1 MSKREEMKKL
11 RQMRMK
17 QLENADR
24 STPAEEAAAR
34 AEEALEE
41 ETVKADNKITP
52 EKKNDTEPKEAS
64 KESDTRPVPESTESR
79 PGDKMASSESE
90 ILAKTTEIQ
99 PERPDKNAKT
109 ETIEVSKKEN
119 PESVPVNTKEKEDK
133 TTENNFKYDYTYQA
147 KAQKCGLTHTTIML
161 TSECMNFLRTRSLQM
176 GMAQQDY
183 FNMLIEEDRAIVDN
197 SEGMLTPD
205 EQVLGRINLHG
216 KKSKNITVTIDNFH
230 FMKKA
235 AALRGI
241 SQTNYANY
249 ILLKELF
256 REEKYGRR
264 PGKYD

>member
-41 ETVKADNKITP
+41 ETVKDDNEITA
-52 EKKNDTEPKEAS
+52 ENKNDTEPKEAS

-79 PGDKMASSESE
+79 PGDKKASSESE

-99 PERPDKNAKT
+99 PERPDKTAKT
-109 ETIEVSKKEN
+109 ETIEVSKEEN
-119 PESVPVNTKEKEDK
+119 PESVPVN
-133 TTENNFKYDYTYQA
+133 TENNFKYDYTYQA

-264 PGKYD
+264 EGKYD

>member
-11 RQMRMK
+11 REMRMK
-17 QLENADR
+17 QLKEADR

-41 ETVKADNKITP
+41 DTARADKDITSEERNASVPNKAPN
-52 EKKNDTEPKEAS
+52 
-64 KESDTRPVPESTESR
+64 ESDTNS
-79 PGDKMASSESE
+79 SSEISEPKPIRQNDSSE
-90 ILAKTTEIQ
+90 ILAKTTENE
-99 PERPDKNAKT
+99 PENPDKTAKSDNS
-109 ETIEVSKKEN
+109 ETSKEEK
-119 PESVPVNTKEKEDK
+119 PESMPVNRPKEENK
-133 TTENNFKYDYTYQA
+133 TSENHFEYDYTYQA

-161 TSECMNFLRTRSLQM
+161 TNECMNFLRTRSLQM

-197 SEGMLTPD
+197 SDGMLTPD
-205 EQVLGRINLHG
+205 AQVLGRINLHG

-256 REEKYGRR
+256 REEKDGRR

>member
-41 ETVKADNKITP
+41 DATKADKDITT
-52 EKKNDTEPKEAS
+52 EKQNAPKAYNVSNGADTK
-64 KESDTRPVPESTESR
+64 T
-79 PGDKMASSESE
+79 SSEISKSKPADNSGSPE
-90 ILAKTTEIQ
+90 ILAKTTE
-99 PERPDKNAKT
+99 NKT
-109 ETIEVSKKEN
+109 EN
-119 PESVPVNTKEKEDK
+119 PEKTTKPDDLEASKETKLESMPVNRPKENK
-133 TTENNFKYDYTYQA
+133 TSENHFKYDYTYQA

-161 TSECMNFLRTRSLQM
+161 TNECINFLRTRSLQM

-183 FNMLIEEDRAIVDN
+183 FNMLIEEDRVVVDN

-205 EQVLGRINLHG
+205 DQVLGRINLHG

-264 PGKYD
+264 EGKYD

>member
-41 ETVKADNKITP
+41 ETVKDDNEITA
-52 EKKNDTEPKEAS
+52 ENKNDTEPKEAS

-79 PGDKMASSESE
+79 PGDKKASSESE

-99 PERPDKNAKT
+99 PERPDKTAKT
-109 ETIEVSKKEN
+109 ETIEVSKEEN
-119 PESVPVNTKEKEDK
+119 PESVPVNT
-133 TTENNFKYDYTYQA
+133 ENNFRYDYTYQA

-176 GMAQQDY
+176 GMTQQDY

-264 PGKYD
+264 EGKYD

>member
-11 RQMRMK
+11 REMRMK
-17 QLENADR
+17 QLKEADR

-41 ETVKADNKITP
+41 DNAKADKEIT
-52 EKKNDTEPKEAS
+52 NDTSNAAEPKKATEES
-64 KESDTRPVPESTESR
+64 KKKAATEKSETRPVSKKDS
-79 PGDKMASSESE
+79 SE
-90 ILAKTTEIQ
+90 ILAKPTEN
-99 PERPDKNAKT
+99 ESENPDKTAKN
-109 ETIEVSKKEN
+109 ENSEASKEEKLKSMPAN
-119 PESVPVNTKEKEDK
+119 PPKGEENTKEDHL
-133 TTENNFKYDYTYQA
+133 KYDYTYQA

-161 TSECMNFLRTRSLQM
+161 TNECMDFLRTRSLQM

-197 SEGMLTPD
+197 SDGMLTPD
-205 EQVLGRINLHG
+205 EQVLSRIDLHG

-256 REEKYGRR
+256 REERDGRR